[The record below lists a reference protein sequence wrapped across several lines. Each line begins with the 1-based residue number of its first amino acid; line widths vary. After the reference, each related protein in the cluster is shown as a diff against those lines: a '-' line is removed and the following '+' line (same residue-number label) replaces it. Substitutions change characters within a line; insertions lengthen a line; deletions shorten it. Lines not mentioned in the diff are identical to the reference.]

1 MATARDLIR
10 TNVGAQSGLV
20 FNADF
25 GASYFTPKG
34 WAKSTNYSTQKMEL
48 KPVNQVN
55 DAFGATIEFR
65 PPKTFDYLGFMS
77 IQIPFSVV
85 TPATGSTHCRFV
97 DYLGVH
103 AINNIEISH
112 VSNVIARLDMN
123 VYLPRY
129 LLHSDR
135 RRRELWDP
143 MLLGNLSPSVRH
155 ILANSGGQVAQVPLD
170 GFFWF
175 TYGTNCFTPIIIL
188 SNELRFEV
196 TFNPLSAVLQSNH
209 TSGTPTG
216 TISTQTVKGVSH
228 PLALVFT
235 AAHVT
240 GDERSFQTDLYERDG
255 IMQAFKEFKQQPRIT
270 IPAGT
275 SGLYGARLTSLK
287 DQISEIY
294 WIARRSSDVNTPW
307 ANNPNRRLSYVSV
320 SFTGNGGEMIPVH
333 TKAYIDRRQRE
344 HYHSSYTG
352 ESQNIG
358 FLPLC
363 WIPED
368 PVNNTGSIHLGII
381 SDPTLNVGTG
391 DSAGQSE
398 MFDVLNGTALDGSAA
413 ENVVL
418 DIFVD
423 DFNWLHFVGG
433 DVYRTFN

>member
-10 TNVGAQSGLV
+10 TNVGAQSGLI

-25 GASYFTPKG
+25 EGSYFTPKG
-34 WAKSTNYSTQKMEL
+34 WSKSTNYSTQKYEL

-55 DAFGATIEFR
+55 DAFGATVEFR

-77 IQIPFSVV
+77 LQIPFSAV
-85 TPATGSTHCRFV
+85 TKGTGYTYSRFV

-103 AINNIEISH
+103 AVNNIEISH

-143 MLLGNLSPSVRH
+143 LLLGNLSTPVRS
-155 ILANSGGQVAQVPLD
+155 ILSTGAQVALVPLD

-196 TFNPLSAVLQSNH
+196 TFNPLSAVFQSDH
-209 TSGTPTG
+209 TSGSPTG
-216 TISTQTVKGVSH
+216 SISTQTVKGLSH

-235 AAHVT
+235 ATHVT

-270 IPAGT
+270 VTAST
-275 SGLYGARLTSLK
+275 SGWVPLRLTSLK

-294 WIARRSSDVNTPW
+294 WIARKSSDVNTPW
-307 ANNPNRRLSYVSV
+307 NNNPNRRLSYVSV
-320 SFTGNGGEMIPVH
+320 SFTGNGGEMIPNH
-333 TKAYIDRRQRE
+333 GKQFIDQRQRE

-368 PVNNTGSIHLGII
+368 PINNTGSIHLGII
-381 SDPTLNVGTG
+381 NDPTLNLNVGDTP
-391 DSAGQSE
+391 GQSE
-398 MFDVLNGTALDGSAA
+398 IFDVLNGTSLDGSPA
-413 ENVVL
+413 ENVVI
-418 DIFVD
+418 DVFVD
-423 DFNWLHFVGG
+423 AANWLHFVGG

>member
-10 TNVGAQSGLV
+10 TNVAAQSGLI
-20 FNADF
+20 F
-25 GASYFTPKG
+25 GAEFENSYFTPKG
-34 WAKSTNYSTQKMEL
+34 WSKSTNYSTQKFEL
-48 KPVNQVN
+48 KPVNQVS
-55 DAFGATIEFR
+55 DAFGATVEFR
-65 PPKTFDYLGFMS
+65 PPKTFDYMGFMAL
-77 IQIPFSVV
+77 QIPFSAVAR
-85 TPATGSTHCRFV
+85 ATGSTHSRFV

-103 AINNIEISH
+103 AVNNIEISH

-123 VYLPRY
+123 AYLPKY

-143 MLLGNLSPSVRH
+143 LLLGNLAPVTRN
-155 ILANSGGQVAQVPLD
+155 ILATGGQVAMLPLD

-196 TFNPLSAVLQSNH
+196 TFNPLSAVFQSNH

-216 TISTQTVKGVSH
+216 TISSQTVQGVSH
-228 PLALVFT
+228 PLSLVFT

-240 GDERSFQTDLYERDG
+240 GDERTFQTDLYERDG
-255 IMQAFKEFKQQPRIT
+255 ILQAYKEYKQQPRIT
-270 IPAGT
+270 VTPGT
-275 SGLYGARLTSLK
+275 TGVVPLRLTSIK

-294 WIARRSSDVNTPW
+294 WIARKSTDVNTPW
-307 ANNPNRRLSYVSV
+307 ANNPNKRLSYVSV

-352 ESQNIG
+352 EAQNIG
-358 FLPLC
+358 FLPLS

-368 PVNNTGSIHLGII
+368 PINNTGSIHVGII
-381 SDPTLNVGTG
+381 SDPTLNLNIG
-391 DSAGQSE
+391 DSAGQSDV
-398 MFDVLNGTALDGSAA
+398 FDALNGTSLDGSLAD
-413 ENVVL
+413 NVVL
-418 DIFVD
+418 DVFVD
-423 DFNWLHFVGG
+423 ASNWLHFVGG